1 MAGPVIN
8 EYILGNYL
16 IYKLHPRIT
25 VSMDSRI
32 DAYGERLHRQYLAAA
47 EGSPNVYPDP
57 PKHMIVTTNSA
68 VGRWNG
74 FLQKNPDWRMIRQD
88 SMTTIYSRDR
98 SLWPRY

>member
-47 EGSPNVYPDP
+47 EGSPRLYPGAARAGAARIGEP
-57 PKHMIVTTNSA
+57 
-68 VGRWNG
+68 GC
-74 FLQKNPDWRMIRQD
+74 RM
-88 SMTTIYSRDR
+88 
-98 SLWPRY
+98 